1 MLDSRLYYG
10 GWCQTRLNKSHLK
23 LFAERSIL
31 TIHSYWELK
40 SSQDANLSLH
50 LKSAV
55 QMFPQ
60 AWRPGHTV
68 QRCAQLESCT
78 ASPPLKL
85 LHATIVEVESAS
97 TSATSPTTCVHHPK
111 HCVQLRDTVSNFQ
124 PMNFHLYYTLPWEFF
139 YRSGLQLTT
148 MPWSA
153 EEETTLINFNK
164 GEEPFIDKSPFHTF
178 CFISSSLKI
187 PECTLFFAPLLP
199 TPTPKHGNSYFFFI
213 PEATKR

>member
-1 MLDSRLYYG
+1 M
-10 GWCQTRLNKSHLK
+10 
-23 LFAERSIL
+23 
-31 TIHSYWELK
+31 
-40 SSQDANLSLH
+40 
-50 LKSAV
+50 
-55 QMFPQ
+55 
-60 AWRPGHTV
+60 
-68 QRCAQLESCT
+68 QRCAQLESYT

-124 PMNFHLYYTLPWEFF
+124 PMNFRLYYTLPWEFF
-139 YRSGLQLTT
+139 YRSGLQLTA

-187 PECTLFFAPLLP
+187 PLSAPFFSPPYYPLPHPNTAIPIFFHPRGHKTIIVVAFCFTARCCLF
-199 TPTPKHGNSYFFFI
+199 
-213 PEATKR
+213 